1 MRYIRPYFNHKLQ
14 AFYITSLLF
23 MPMIFAF
30 IQFATTVK
38 FEQQKSDEI
47 LLSIKQITLNKA
59 SSPSKLAVKPPEPQ
73 PIPEQV
79 KPMQK
84 IEEFK
89 KPKKIKVAKPH
100 HIKNKV
106 KKQIVEK
113 PISQKP
119 TINEQNQA
127 ISAISTAQTN
137 TQESKT
143 ITKTAEAT
151 EQMQT
156 LSYGNSDDPFLK
168 ELKTAIDRAGIYPR
182 IARKMRLEG
191 EIWLEFIWTKNS
203 KLEDLKITKKSSH
216 DILDKSALE
225 TIIKAS
231 RNFPKHHKTIKI
243 QVPIIYKIK

>member
-59 SSPSKLAVKPPEPQ
+59 SSPSKLAVKPPEP
-73 PIPEQV
+73 IPEQV
-79 KPMQK
+79 KPIQK

-106 KKQIVEK
+106 KKQIIEK
-113 PISQKP
+113 PIQKP

-137 TQESKT
+137 TQEPT
-143 ITKTAEAT
+143 TKTVEAT

-168 ELKTAIDRAGIYPR
+168 ELKATIDRAGIYPR

>member
-1 MRYIRPYFNHKLQ
+1 
-14 AFYITSLLF
+14 

-59 SSPSKLAVKPPEPQ
+59 SSPSKLAVKPPEP
-73 PIPEQV
+73 IPEQV
-79 KPMQK
+79 KPIQK

-106 KKQIVEK
+106 KKQIIEK
-113 PISQKP
+113 PIQKP

-137 TQESKT
+137 TQEPT
-143 ITKTAEAT
+143 TKTVEAT

-168 ELKTAIDRAGIYPR
+168 ELKAAIDRAGIYPR

>member
-1 MRYIRPYFNHKLQ
+1 MRYIRPYFNHKFQ

-30 IQFATTVK
+30 IQFATTIK

-47 LLSIKQITLNKA
+47 LLSIKQITLNK
-59 SSPSKLAVKPPEPQ
+59 SSSLSKFSVKPPEPIPE
-73 PIPEQV
+73 PILEQV
-79 KPMQK
+79 KPIQK

-89 KPKKIKVAKPH
+89 KPKKIKAIKPH
-100 HIKNKV
+100 HIKNKF
-106 KKQIVEK
+106 KKPIIEK
-113 PISQKP
+113 PIPQKP

-127 ISAISTAQTN
+127 ISHAQTN
-137 TQESKT
+137 TQEAET
-143 ITKTAEAT
+143 ITKTAEST

-203 KLEDLKITKKSSH
+203 KLEDLKITKKSNH

>member
-1 MRYIRPYFNHKLQ
+1 
-14 AFYITSLLF
+14 

-30 IQFATTVK
+30 IQFATTIK

-59 SSPSKLAVKPPEPQ
+59 SSLSKLTVKPPE

-168 ELKTAIDRAGIYPR
+168 KLKTAIDRAGIYPR

>member
-1 MRYIRPYFNHKLQ
+1 
-14 AFYITSLLF
+14 

-59 SSPSKLAVKPPEPQ
+59 SSPSKLAVKPPEP
-73 PIPEQV
+73 IPEQV
-79 KPMQK
+79 KPIQK

-106 KKQIVEK
+106 KKPIVEK
-113 PISQKP
+113 PIQKP

-137 TQESKT
+137 TQEPT
-143 ITKTAEAT
+143 TKTVEAT

-168 ELKTAIDRAGIYPR
+168 ELKAAIDRAGIYPR

>member
-59 SSPSKLAVKPPEPQ
+59 SSPSKLAVKPPEP
-73 PIPEQV
+73 IPEQV
-79 KPMQK
+79 KPIQK

-106 KKQIVEK
+106 KKQIIEK
-113 PISQKP
+113 PIQKP

-137 TQESKT
+137 TQEPT
-143 ITKTAEAT
+143 TKTVEAT

-168 ELKTAIDRAGIYPR
+168 ELKAAIDRAGIYPR

>member
-1 MRYIRPYFNHKLQ
+1 
-14 AFYITSLLF
+14 

-30 IQFATTVK
+30 IQFATTIK

-47 LLSIKQITLNKA
+47 LLSIKKITLNK
-59 SSPSKLAVKPPEPQ
+59 SSSLSKFSVKSPELIPEP
-73 PIPEQV
+73 ILEQV
-79 KPMQK
+79 KPIQK

-89 KPKKIKVAKPH
+89 KPKKIKAIKPH
-100 HIKNKV
+100 HIKNKF
-106 KKQIVEK
+106 KKPIIEK
-113 PISQKP
+113 PIPQKP
-119 TINEQNQA
+119 TINDQNQA
-127 ISAISTAQTN
+127 ISHAQTN
-137 TQESKT
+137 TQEAET
-143 ITKTAEAT
+143 ITKTAEST

-203 KLEDLKITKKSSH
+203 KLEDLKITKKSNH

>member
-1 MRYIRPYFNHKLQ
+1 
-14 AFYITSLLF
+14 
-23 MPMIFAF
+23 MPMIFTF

-59 SSPSKLAVKPPEPQ
+59 SSPSKLAVKPPEP
-73 PIPEQV
+73 IPEQV
-79 KPMQK
+79 KPIQK

-106 KKQIVEK
+106 KKPIVEK
-113 PISQKP
+113 LIQKP

-137 TQESKT
+137 TQEPT
-143 ITKTAEAT
+143 TKTVEAT

-168 ELKTAIDRAGIYPR
+168 ELKAAIDRAGIYPR

>member
-1 MRYIRPYFNHKLQ
+1 
-14 AFYITSLLF
+14 

-47 LLSIKQITLNKA
+47 LLSIKQITLNK
-59 SSPSKLAVKPPEPQ
+59 SSSLPNLAVKPPEP
-73 PIPEQV
+73 IPEQV
-79 KPMQK
+79 KPIQK

-113 PISQKP
+113 LIQKP

-137 TQESKT
+137 TQEPT
-143 ITKTAEAT
+143 TKTVEAT

>member
-1 MRYIRPYFNHKLQ
+1 
-14 AFYITSLLF
+14 

-30 IQFATTVK
+30 IQFATTIK

-47 LLSIKQITLNKA
+47 LLSIKQITLNK
-59 SSPSKLAVKPPEPQ
+59 SSSLSKFSVKPPEP
-73 PIPEQV
+73 ILEQV
-79 KPMQK
+79 KPIQK

-89 KPKKIKVAKPH
+89 KPKKIKAIKPH
-100 HIKNKV
+100 HIKNKF
-106 KKQIVEK
+106 KKPIIEK
-113 PISQKP
+113 PILQKP

-127 ISAISTAQTN
+127 ISAAQTN
-137 TQESKT
+137 MQEST
-143 ITKTAEAT
+143 IAKTAEAT

-182 IARKMRLEG
+182 IARKIRLEG

-203 KLEDLKITKKSSH
+203 KLEDLKITKKSNH

>member
-1 MRYIRPYFNHKLQ
+1 MRYIHPYFNHKLQ

-59 SSPSKLAVKPPEPQ
+59 SSPSKLAVKPPEP
-73 PIPEQV
+73 IPEQV
-79 KPMQK
+79 KPIQK

-106 KKQIVEK
+106 KKPIVEK
-113 PISQKP
+113 PIQKP

-137 TQESKT
+137 TQEPT
-143 ITKTAEAT
+143 TKTVEAT

-168 ELKTAIDRAGIYPR
+168 ELKAAIDRAGIYPR

>member
-23 MPMIFAF
+23 MPMIFTF

-59 SSPSKLAVKPPEPQ
+59 SSPSKLAVKPPEP
-73 PIPEQV
+73 IPEQV
-79 KPMQK
+79 KPIQK

-113 PISQKP
+113 LIQKP

-127 ISAISTAQTN
+127 ICAISTAQTN
-137 TQESKT
+137 TQEPT
-143 ITKTAEAT
+143 TKTVEAT

-168 ELKTAIDRAGIYPR
+168 ELKAAIDRAGIYPR

>member
-59 SSPSKLAVKPPEPQ
+59 SSPSKLAVKPPEP
-73 PIPEQV
+73 IPEQV
-79 KPMQK
+79 KPIQK

-113 PISQKP
+113 LIQKP

-137 TQESKT
+137 TQEPT
-143 ITKTAEAT
+143 TKTVEAT

-168 ELKTAIDRAGIYPR
+168 ELKAAIDRAGIYPR

-231 RNFPKHHKTIKI
+231 RNFPKHYKTIKI

>member
-1 MRYIRPYFNHKLQ
+1 
-14 AFYITSLLF
+14 

-30 IQFATTVK
+30 IQFATTIK

-59 SSPSKLAVKPPEPQ
+59 SSLSKLTVKPPE

-168 ELKTAIDRAGIYPR
+168 ELKAAIDRAGIYPR

>member
-59 SSPSKLAVKPPEPQ
+59 SSPSNLAVKPPEPQ

-89 KPKKIKVAKPH
+89 KPKKIEVAKPH

-137 TQESKT
+137 TQEPT
-143 ITKTAEAT
+143 TKTVEAT

-168 ELKTAIDRAGIYPR
+168 ELKAAIDRAGIYPR

>member
-1 MRYIRPYFNHKLQ
+1 
-14 AFYITSLLF
+14 

-47 LLSIKQITLNKA
+47 LLSIKQITLNK
-59 SSPSKLAVKPPEPQ
+59 SSSLPNLAVKPPEP
-73 PIPEQV
+73 IPEQV
-79 KPMQK
+79 KPIQK

-113 PISQKP
+113 LIQKP

-137 TQESKT
+137 TQEPT
-143 ITKTAEAT
+143 TKTVEAT

-168 ELKTAIDRAGIYPR
+168 ELKAAIDRAGIYPR

>member
-1 MRYIRPYFNHKLQ
+1 
-14 AFYITSLLF
+14 

-30 IQFATTVK
+30 IQFATAIK

-47 LLSIKQITLNKA
+47 LLSIKQITLNK
-59 SSPSKLAVKPPEPQ
+59 SSSLSKFSVKPPEPIPE
-73 PIPEQV
+73 PILEQV
-79 KPMQK
+79 KPIQK

-89 KPKKIKVAKPH
+89 KPKKIKTIKPH
-100 HIKNKV
+100 HIKNKF
-106 KKQIVEK
+106 KKPIIEK
-113 PISQKP
+113 PILQKP
-119 TINEQNQA
+119 TINDQNQA
-127 ISAISTAQTN
+127 ISHAQTN
-137 TQESKT
+137 TQEAKT

>member
-1 MRYIRPYFNHKLQ
+1 MRYIRPYFNHKFQ

-30 IQFATTVK
+30 IQFATTIK

-47 LLSIKQITLNKA
+47 LLSIKQITLNK
-59 SSPSKLAVKPPEPQ
+59 SSSLSKFSVKPPEPQ
-73 PIPEQV
+73 PILEQV
-79 KPMQK
+79 KPIQK

-89 KPKKIKVAKPH
+89 KPKKIKAIKPH
-100 HIKNKV
+100 HIKNKF
-106 KKQIVEK
+106 KKPIIEK
-113 PISQKP
+113 PIPQKP

-127 ISAISTAQTN
+127 ISHAQTN
-137 TQESKT
+137 MQEPT
-143 ITKTAEAT
+143 TKTAEAT

-203 KLEDLKITKKSSH
+203 KLEDLKITKKSNH

>member
-1 MRYIRPYFNHKLQ
+1 
-14 AFYITSLLF
+14 

-30 IQFATTVK
+30 IQFATTIK

-47 LLSIKQITLNKA
+47 LLSIKQITLNK
-59 SSPSKLAVKPPEPQ
+59 SSSLSKFSVKPPEPIPE
-73 PIPEQV
+73 PILEQV
-79 KPMQK
+79 KPIQK

-89 KPKKIKVAKPH
+89 KPKKIKAIKPH
-100 HIKNKV
+100 HIKNKF
-106 KKQIVEK
+106 KKPIIEK
-113 PISQKP
+113 PIPQKP
-119 TINEQNQA
+119 TTINDQNQ
-127 ISAISTAQTN
+127 AISTAQTN
-137 TQESKT
+137 TQEAKT
-143 ITKTAEAT
+143 IAKTAEAT

>member
-59 SSPSKLAVKPPEPQ
+59 SSPSKLAVKPPEP
-73 PIPEQV
+73 IPEQV
-79 KPMQK
+79 KPIQK

-106 KKQIVEK
+106 KKPIVEK
-113 PISQKP
+113 PIQKP

-137 TQESKT
+137 TQEPT
-143 ITKTAEAT
+143 TKTVEAT

-168 ELKTAIDRAGIYPR
+168 ELKAAIDRAGIYPR